1 MQQIVLNHQRIR
13 VQASAE
19 VKNHEQ
25 AIMISAPDFGFEL
38 SRERAEALVVM
49 LNSALDA
56 TGPRCKT
63 LIDLT
68 GPDAPV
74 FLRRQAD

>member
-1 MQQIVLNHQRIR
+1 MNQIVLNHSGFR

-19 VKNHEQ
+19 PKDPQ
-25 AIMISAPDFGFEL
+25 AAVMVSAKGYGLEMTRL
-38 SRERAEALVVM
+38 EAEALAV
-49 LNSALDA
+49 LLDAALHA
-56 TGPRCKT
+56 TGPRQNVP
-63 LIDLT
+63 IDLT